1 MKDLLMRKRLP
12 AAARI
17 GTLIGRAVN
26 VHGDV
31 DFEGGLHLDGRIGGD
46 VRSDAAPGATLEVSE
61 SGAIEGAV
69 RVPNILLK
77 GSVRGDIHASGRVVL
92 AATARVAGNVYYGV
106 IEIATGAQILGKL
119 VQLTPTDAP
128 LPANGGVAR

>member
-1 MKDLLMRKRLP
+1 
-12 AAARI
+12 
-17 GTLIGRAVN
+17 

-31 DFEGGLHLDGRIGGD
+31 EFEGGLHLDGRIGGD

-69 RVPNILLK
+69 RVPNVVLK
-77 GSVRGDIHASGRVVL
+77 GSIRGDIHASGRVVL
-92 AATARVAGNVYYGV
+92 AATARVAGNVYYGA

-128 LPANGGVAR
+128 LPASGAVGR